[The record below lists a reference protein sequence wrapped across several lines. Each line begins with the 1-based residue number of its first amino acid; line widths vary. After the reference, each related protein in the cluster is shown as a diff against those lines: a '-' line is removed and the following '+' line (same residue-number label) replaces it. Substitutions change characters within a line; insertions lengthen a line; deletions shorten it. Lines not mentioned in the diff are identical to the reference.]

1 MRKPRELY
9 VGAEYHVTARI
20 NRGEFILDKSEIKEL
35 FLNIVKRAKKKYS
48 FSIYNFSI
56 MGNHIHLY
64 IKPGKKENLSRIMQ
78 WVLGVFGR
86 AYNKKYNLR
95 GHVWYDRFHSTIIK
109 SYKQL
114 VATFKYICNNP
125 VKAKMVDKPEKYEYG
140 GLWFIR
146 KRQFK
151 LIEPPGLFLS
161 SFLEEHFK
169 QLLITEVK

>member
-125 VKAKMVDKPEKYEYG
+125 VKAEMVKNPEDYKYG
-140 GLWFIR
+140 GLWYIHHHLFD
-146 KRQFK
+146 F
-151 LIEPPGLFLS
+151 IEPPTPLIETILS
-161 SFLEEHFK
+161 EFYK
-169 QLLITEVK
+169 